1 MLGER
6 EREQPLPRIQLL
18 FLETAF
24 EKKRK
29 KSLRRRHEIKENN
42 LYLEMTKP
50 EIKAWYQI
58 RRMKY

>member
-29 KSLRRRHEIKENN
+29 KSLRRRHEINEK
-42 LYLEMTKP
+42 LEMTKSKP
-50 EIKAWYQI
+50 GVKSGE
-58 RRMKY
+58 